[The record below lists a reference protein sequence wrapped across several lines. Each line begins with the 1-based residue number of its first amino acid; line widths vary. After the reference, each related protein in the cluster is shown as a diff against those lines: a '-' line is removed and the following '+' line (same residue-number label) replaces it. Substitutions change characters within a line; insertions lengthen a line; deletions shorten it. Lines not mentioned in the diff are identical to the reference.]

1 MMFPATQPVQLEPH
15 QSLPPPADPAA
26 MAATDLASEFASR
39 WRKSHRQ
46 EQRVFLQCPDEKQ
59 FGLLLGGHPQ
69 MEGMEHHGTSWNG

>member
-1 MMFPATQPVQLEPH
+1 
-15 QSLPPPADPAA
+15 
-26 MAATDLASEFASR
+26 MAADLASEFSSR

-69 MEGMEHHGTSWNG
+69 MEGRENMAEKYGMKMNEDG